1 MLCCR
6 ACRLPRRSRLRPD
19 PAAAP
24 RPLASGARRRVLDF
38 AAVRVGFVT
47 QLLWSRYGALW
58 VRLVRDAGAEVR
70 VADVDAV
77 RQALDDPRV
86 AAIAP
91 IVFRLAAAQ
100 AVALGDVDVLLV
112 PDLHAGAASDDAVA
126 GRPGRGAG
134 ADAWIA
140 DFPDALRNAIA
151 GLPPLVPVP
160 ASLGPGIEGSVVTA
174 LQNLLHDAHAVR
186 RIWARRRAEARPP
199 RPRPPRWTLLPG
211 ERRTVGL
218 VAQPW
223 LLTDGLADR
232 AADAGDHLVVQHR
245 LDPGQLLEEASR
257 LEEPLAPTDAEVLGA
272 ARLFDRRGGV
282 SQVRFLAD
290 RGSGADAWL
299 ADRLHALLRKPL
311 EVRYL
316 QDVLGDADLV
326 DTLLVTPVD

>member
-1 MLCCR
+1 M
-6 ACRLPRRSRLRPD
+6 
-19 PAAAP
+19 
-24 RPLASGARRRVLDF
+24 LDF

-58 VRLVRDAGAEVR
+58 MRLVRDAGAEGR
-70 VADVDAV
+70 VAGADGV
-77 RQALDDPRV
+77 REALRDPRL
-86 AAIAP
+86 AAVTP

-100 AVALGDVDVLLV
+100 AVALGDADVLLV
-112 PDLHAGAASDDAVA
+112 PDLHAGTRGDDAVA
-126 GRPGRGAG
+126 GRLARGAG
-134 ADAWIA
+134 ADPWIA
-140 DFPDALRNAIA
+140 DFPDALRTAIA
-151 GLPPLVPVP
+151 GLPPLVSVP
-160 ASLGPGIEGSVVTA
+160 ASLGPGIEGTVVTA

-199 RPRPPRWTLLPG
+199 RPRPPRWTLVPG

-218 VAQPW
+218 LGQPW
-223 LLTDGLADR
+223 LLSDGLAEL
-232 AADAGDHLVVQHR
+232 AADEGDHVVAQHR
-245 LDPGQLLEEASR
+245 LDPVQLREEASR
-257 LEEPLAPTDAEVLGA
+257 LDERLAPTDAEVLGA

-299 ADRLHALLRKPL
+299 ADRLRALLRKPL

-316 QDVLGDADLV
+316 QDVLGDADPV

>member
-1 MLCCR
+1 M
-6 ACRLPRRSRLRPD
+6 
-19 PAAAP
+19 
-24 RPLASGARRRVLDF
+24 GRRVLDF
-38 AAVRVGFVT
+38 AAVQVGFVT

-58 VRLVRDAGAEVR
+58 MRLARDAGAEVR

-77 RQALDDPRV
+77 REALGDPRL
-86 AAIAP
+86 AAITP
-91 IVFRLAAAQ
+91 VVFRLAAAQ
-100 AVALGDVDVLLV
+100 AAALGDVDVLLV
-112 PDLHAGAASDDAVA
+112 PDLHAGAAGEDAGA
-126 GRPGRGAG
+126 GRLGRGAS
-134 ADAWIA
+134 ADPWIA
-140 DFPDALRNAIA
+140 DFPDALRAAIA

-160 ASLGPGIEGSVVTA
+160 ATLGPGIEGAAVTA

-218 VAQPW
+218 LGQPW
-223 LLTDGLADR
+223 LLSDGLAAR
-232 AADAGDHLVVQHR
+232 SADEGDHVVAQHR

-257 LEEPLAPTDAEVLGA
+257 LEETLAPTDAEVLGA

-282 SQVRFLAD
+282 DRVRFLVD

-299 ADRLHALLRKPL
+299 ADRLRALLRKPL

-316 QDVLGDADLV
+316 QDVLGDADPV